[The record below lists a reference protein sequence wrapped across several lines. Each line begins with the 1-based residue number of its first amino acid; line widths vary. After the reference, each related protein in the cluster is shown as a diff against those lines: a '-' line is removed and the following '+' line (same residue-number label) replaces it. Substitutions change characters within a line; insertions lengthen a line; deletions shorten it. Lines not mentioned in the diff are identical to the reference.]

1 LSEFDA
7 GKPVDGVPLVSMIGF
22 SVISL
27 VLLAYLLGS
36 IPSAVWVG
44 KSFYGIDVRDF
55 GSGNAGATNTLR
67 VLGKKAALPVFLIDV
82 LKGFVA
88 VKLVWLSANYLPE
101 TRQFMRLSL
110 ILGTASLLGHIFP
123 VFAGF
128 RGGKGVATLF
138 GVIMALHP
146 GAGLIC
152 CAAFVLTLFF
162 TQYVSLSSMM
172 AAMVFPISM
181 MFIYHETVSGL
192 NLFGLFVCAV
202 VLMTHQKNIERL
214 LRGEE
219 RKTAFLR

>member
-1 LSEFDA
+1 
-7 GKPVDGVPLVSMIGF
+7 MIGF
-22 SVISL
+22 SAVSL
-27 VLLAYLLGS
+27 VILAYLLGS
-36 IPSAVWVG
+36 IPSAVWIG

-67 VLGKKAALPVFLIDV
+67 VLGRKAALPVLFVDV
-82 LKGFVA
+82 LKGFAA
-88 VKLVWLSANYLPE
+88 VKLVWLSGGYLPE
-101 TRQFMRLSL
+101 TRQFVHLSL
-110 ILGTASLLGHIFP
+110 ILGTAALTGHIFP

-138 GVIMALHP
+138 GVIMAIHP

-152 CAAFVLTLFF
+152 TAAFVLTLFI

-172 AAMVFPISM
+172 AALVFPISM
-181 MFIYHETVSGL
+181 MFIYNETISGL
-192 NLFGLFVCAV
+192 NLFGLFVSAV
-202 VLMTHQKNIERL
+202 VLFTHQKNIERL